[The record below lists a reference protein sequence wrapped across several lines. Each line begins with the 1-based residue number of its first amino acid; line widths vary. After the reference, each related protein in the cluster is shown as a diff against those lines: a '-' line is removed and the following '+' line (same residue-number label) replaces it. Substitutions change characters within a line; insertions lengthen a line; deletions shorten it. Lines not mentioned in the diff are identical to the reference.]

1 MNIRM
6 TLSAAVVAAFLSS
19 PAESVAQDPL
29 PEGAGKE
36 LVAEL
41 CASCHRVTTVVAK
54 RRGFDDWRITI
65 EGMVSRGAGGTDEE
79 LAIVL
84 RYLTRH
90 FGIVNV
96 NLAPAKE
103 LEAVLP
109 ISADEAGAIV
119 RYRTERGEFADLDG
133 LKKVPVLHEK
143 QVDEWK
149 DRIAFR

>member
-1 MNIRM
+1 MTIRM
-6 TLSAAVVAAFLSS
+6 TVAAVVVAVLLSS
-19 PAESVAQDPL
+19 PTASVAQDPL
-29 PEGAGKE
+29 PEGPGKE
-36 LVAEL
+36 LVAAL
-41 CASCHRVTTVVAK
+41 CDSCHRVTTVVAR
-54 RRGFDDWRITI
+54 RRGFDDWRVTI

-79 LAIVL
+79 LAVVL

-90 FGIVNV
+90 FGVVNV
-96 NLAPAKE
+96 NVAPAKE

-119 RYRTERGEFADLDG
+119 QYRTERGEFADLDS

-143 QVDEWK
+143 QVSEWK